1 MTSESI
7 PGWQLWTGRTLS
19 GISIALL
26 LLDASFK
33 FFVDSLGPEAKAEG
47 DILAY
52 PASVMPWIGTILIL
66 STLLYAFPKTSVFG
80 AVLLTGYMGGAIAS
94 HVRVLNPL
102 FSHIL
107 FPIYISFIFWGGLY
121 LRSPELRALFPWRK

>member
-7 PGWQLWTGRTLS
+7 PKWQLWTGRILS

-26 LLDASFK
+26 LFDGIIK
-33 FFVDSLGPEAKAEG
+33 FFLDSMGPEAKAAG
-47 DILAY
+47 AILAY
-52 PASVMPWIGTILIL
+52 PDSVLPWIGTTLIVC
-66 STLLYAFPKTSVFG
+66 TLLYAFPKTSVFG

-94 HVRVLNPL
+94 HVRVLNPW

-107 FPIYISFIFWGGLY
+107 FPVYVSLFFWGGLY